1 MERLGKGAVS
11 GKGRNLGGPVRD
23 GGRDLGMW
31 EWSRKSVS

>member
-23 GGRDLGMW
+23 GGRDLG
-31 EWSRKSVS
+31 RGQ